1 MVREG
6 PSHQGTKAS
15 KVAFLGSSGKLFT
28 TGFSKHS
35 DRQIAVWSDKDLSQ
49 PLKLENIDCSSGI
62 LNPVFDHDTNMV
74 YVYGKGDGNIRYYEV
89 LTDSPWASYLS
100 QVISGEPQKGF
111 GVMPKR
117 GVDVSS
123 CELFR
128 FFKLHATKDMVEPI
142 SMIVP
147 RKSQS
152 IFQEDIF
159 PDTSAPQPA
168 VSGEDWFGGRDAFPV
183 LMSLRPDSQ
192 RKKTNLS
199 RTLPSIMDTREERGR
214 ARSPAQISNKNN
226 DRKFLFLSQETNPDY
241 RQVPSG
247 PKNLNISD
255 KLQVRSELLCKVNS
269 KQRGLFENRQN
280 QSTNYIY
287 LPPPLH
293 QTSLINTRYYL
304 FQTQQKESPVKT
316 EKDIKNSL
324 NLGTNLPPHSN
335 NTNNTDFVDN
345 NHNNSIYALKDGR
358 SRPLTNSSTSD
369 PSLKKVVHDQ
379 KKLIKNLREQLDGK
393 DKHIKVLEARVELLL
408 RNIPKTNLDLSFE
421 LNDQSYA

>member
-168 VSGEDWFGGRDAFPV
+168 VSGEDWFGGRDAYPV

-287 LPPPLH
+287 LSPPLPSPPP
-293 QTSLINTRYYL
+293 
-304 FQTQQKESPVKT
+304 
-316 EKDIKNSL
+316 
-324 NLGTNLPPHSN
+324 
-335 NTNNTDFVDN
+335 DFVD
-345 NHNNSIYALKDGR
+345 
-358 SRPLTNSSTSD
+358 
-369 PSLKKVVHDQ
+369 
-379 KKLIKNLREQLDGK
+379 
-393 DKHIKVLEARVELLL
+393 
-408 RNIPKTNLDLSFE
+408 
-421 LNDQSYA
+421 

>member
-1 MVREG
+1 MIEPRSGCVVREG

-168 VSGEDWFGGRDAFPV
+168 VSGEDWFGGRDAYPV

-255 KLQVRSELLCKVNS
+255 KLQVSDLLSKVNMKRMYLKNT
-269 KQRGLFENRQN
+269 KQKN
-280 QSTNYIY
+280 QLTNYIY
-287 LPPPLH
+287 H
-293 QTSLINTRYYL
+293 HHTSL
-304 FQTQQKESPVKT
+304 
-316 EKDIKNSL
+316 
-324 NLGTNLPPHSN
+324 H
-335 NTNNTDFVDN
+335 
-345 NHNNSIYALKDGR
+345 
-358 SRPLTNSSTSD
+358 
-369 PSLKKVVHDQ
+369 
-379 KKLIKNLREQLDGK
+379 
-393 DKHIKVLEARVELLL
+393 
-408 RNIPKTNLDLSFE
+408 
-421 LNDQSYA
+421 